1 MEEFAC
7 LAGVAFA
14 GSKGG
19 VPPVLSGRDGRVEGL
34 EDSKL
39 GRCQPA
45 QHSSGHPLPCSSPI
59 GGYIVFEPSPE
70 RVKQG
75 RSPCR
80 RDVFRGGIG
89 FQPMIGGVHRQ
100 DADATRFRRQK
111 I

>member
-19 VPPVLSGRDGRVEGL
+19 VPPVLSGRDG
-34 EDSKL
+34 
-39 GRCQPA
+39 
-45 QHSSGHPLPCSSPI
+45 
-59 GGYIVFEPSPE
+59 
-70 RVKQG
+70 
-75 RSPCR
+75 